1 MSVGTSPAAGA
12 TEIEFAPAVADD
24 MKIEPG
30 IGYLQPGGLV
40 VHTGWSFPPRGERVL
55 RQHPAYEGGSIQ
67 PWTISTPD
75 GIVAARFPYLTLPDA
90 EAAAAR
96 IVTVLPDG
104 VWPADSDTAALLP
117 LLREA
122 SSGLDL
128 LPLAHKGKPD
138 WGSGYGGDLADFY
151 MPSTRAE
158 YEAMIAAHGR
168 IPKACQCCARLVREQ
183 KKKGWM
189 PRTNHWPA
197 WKVHGRRPGDLV
209 TPHCSCGVCL
219 NIYVRIGAFGPALD
233 EAGNPVVGSKA
244 VWPWTEG
251 AGCIGPVPR
260 EERAFAW
267 FQYFLL
273 EAGHVVVD
281 ERDCEGLWPR
291 GVRHD
296 DALFCETG
304 VTGEFD
310 LDDIPNP

>member
-1 MSVGTSPAAGA
+1 MSAGTNLAAGA
-12 TEIEFAPAVADD
+12 TEIEFAPAAADD
-24 MKIEPG
+24 VKIKPG

-40 VHTGWSFPPRGERVL
+40 VHTGWSSPPRGEQIL

-75 GIVAARFPYLTLPDA
+75 GIVAARFPYLTRPDA

-96 IVTVLPDG
+96 ISTALPGGRWPTDG
-104 VWPADSDTAALLP
+104 DTAALLP
-117 LLREA
+117 LLQEA
-122 SSGLDL
+122 SNSPDL
-128 LPLAHKGKPD
+128 LPLAHKGRAN
-138 WGSGYGGDLADFY
+138 WGSGYGGDIADFY
-151 MPSTRAE
+151 MPDTRAE
-158 YEAMIAAHGR
+158 YEAMIAAHGK
-168 IPKACQCCARLVREQ
+168 IPKACHCCARQVRVQ
-183 KKKGWM
+183 KKNGYL

-219 NIYVRIGAFGPALD
+219 GIYVRIGAFGPAID

-244 VWPWTEG
+244 VWPGTEA
-251 AGCIGPVPR
+251 AGVIGPVPR

-273 EAGHVVVD
+273 EAGHVVID

-304 VTGEFD
+304 ETCA
-310 LDDIPNP
+310 DDPAGS